1 MTDRVFLITGA
12 SSGIGEAT
20 ARLAVKEG
28 HRVVLAGRRREL
40 LDRLAGELGGPDR
53 AVAVTCDV
61 TDWEQVR
68 SAVDRA
74 VEAYGRLDVV
84 FANAGIA
91 NRSSFLE
98 GGSTPE
104 DWRSMVL
111 TNVYGPAITARAAM
125 PALLESKGHFVITGS
140 VAGRIP
146 TPGSLYSATK
156 WAMTGLAQ
164 NLRAELADTGVR
176 VTLVQP
182 GLTDTV
188 LINPARAAD
197 VKLDPADVAR
207 TVMFAVNQP
216 PSVDINEIV
225 VRPTGQTWHR

>member
-20 ARLAVKEG
+20 ARLAVEEG
-28 HRVVLAGRRREL
+28 DRVVLAGRRRER
-40 LDRLAGELGGPDR
+40 LDRLARELGGPDR

-61 TDWEQVR
+61 TEWEQVR
-68 SAVDRA
+68 HAVDRTL
-74 VEAYGRLDVV
+74 EAYGRLDVA

-91 NRSSFLE
+91 NPTSFMDE
-98 GGSTPE
+98 SSTPE

-125 PALLESKGHFVITGS
+125 PALRDSKGHFVITGS
-140 VAGRIP
+140 VAGRIQ
-146 TPGSLYSATK
+146 TPGSVYSATK

-176 VTLVQP
+176 VTLIQP

-188 LINPARAAD
+188 LINPERAQHA
-197 VKLDPADVAR
+197 KLDPADVAR
-207 TVMFAVNQP
+207 TVLFAVNQP

-225 VRPTGQTWHR
+225 VRPTGQVWHR

>member
-20 ARLAVKEG
+20 ARLAVEEG

-40 LDRLAGELGGPDR
+40 LDRLAGELGGPGR
-53 AVAVTCDV
+53 AIPVMCDV
-61 TDWEQVR
+61 TEWEQVR

-74 VEAYGRLDVV
+74 RKAYGRLDVV
-84 FANAGIA
+84 FANAGVA

-125 PALLESKGHFVITGS
+125 PALLESKGHFVLTGS
-140 VAGRIP
+140 IAGRIP

-164 NLRAELADTGVR
+164 NLRAELADSGVR
-176 VTLVQP
+176 VTLIQP

-188 LINPARAAD
+188 LINPDRAGD

-225 VRPTGQTWHR
+225 VRPTGQAWHR

>member
-20 ARLAVKEG
+20 ARLAVEEG

-40 LDRLAGELGGPDR
+40 LDRLAGELGGPGR
-53 AVAVTCDV
+53 AIPVMCDV
-61 TDWEQVR
+61 TEWDQVR

-74 VEAYGRLDVV
+74 RKAYGRLDVV
-84 FANAGIA
+84 FANAGVA

-125 PALLESKGHFVITGS
+125 PALLESKGHFVLTGS
-140 VAGRIP
+140 IAGRIP

-164 NLRAELADTGVR
+164 NLRAELADSGVR
-176 VTLVQP
+176 VTLIQP

-188 LINPARAAD
+188 LINPDRAGD

-225 VRPTGQTWHR
+225 VRPTGQAWHR

>member
-1 MTDRVFLITGA
+1 MTDRVFLIMGA

-20 ARLAVKEG
+20 ARLAVEEG

-53 AVAVTCDV
+53 AIPVMCDV
-61 TDWEQVR
+61 TEWEQVR
-68 SAVDRA
+68 SAVDRTRK
-74 VEAYGRLDVV
+74 AYGRLDVV
-84 FANAGIA
+84 FANAGVA

-104 DWRSMVL
+104 EWRSMVL

-125 PALLESKGHFVITGS
+125 PALLESKGHFVLTGS
-140 VAGRIP
+140 IAGRIP

-164 NLRAELADTGVR
+164 NLRAELADSGVR
-176 VTLVQP
+176 VTLIQP

-188 LINPARAAD
+188 LINPDRAGD

-225 VRPTGQTWHR
+225 VRPTGQAWHR

>member
-1 MTDRVFLITGA
+1 MTDRVFLIMGA

-20 ARLAVKEG
+20 ARLAVEEG

-53 AVAVTCDV
+53 AIPVMCDV
-61 TDWEQVR
+61 TEWEQVR

-74 VEAYGRLDVV
+74 RKAYGRLDVV
-84 FANAGIA
+84 FANAGVA

-104 DWRSMVL
+104 EWRSMVL

-125 PALLESKGHFVITGS
+125 PALLESKGHFVLTGS
-140 VAGRIP
+140 IAGRIP

-164 NLRAELADTGVR
+164 NLRAELADSGVR
-176 VTLVQP
+176 VTLIQP

-188 LINPARAAD
+188 LINPDRAGD

-225 VRPTGQTWHR
+225 VRPTGQAWHR